1 MKKMKK
7 IKEILGGCWKIYVI
21 LCFIVF
27 LLLFYPFYLVFLH
40 KEKGFKSGFKLL
52 VFHTKILMVLTGIR
66 VELKNKDFIQPNQPY
81 VIVSNHSSY
90 LDIVI
95 LYQTFSN
102 YFVFMGKEELAKVP
116 IFNIFFKKM
125 NITVNR
131 KSSASGKKAVERCA
145 AELKKGNSV
154 VIFPEGTISTK
165 TPEMFPFKSGA
176 FKLAIDNQTPIIP
189 ITFLDNYKRL
199 EMAGLFAG
207 KAGPGVA
214 RAIIH
219 QPISTVGLTENDLVN
234 LRDSV
239 FNIINQPFLNN
250 EHR

>member
-1 MKKMKK
+1 MKK
-7 IKEILGGCWKIYVI
+7 IKEIVGGFWKIYVI

-27 LLLFYPFYLVFLH
+27 LLFFYPIYLVFLH
-40 KEKGFKSGFKLL
+40 KETRFNKGFRLL
-52 VFHTKILMVLTGIR
+52 IFHTKILMVLTGIR
-66 VELKNKDFIQPNQPY
+66 VNLKNKEFIEPNQSY

-95 LYQTFSN
+95 LYQTFKN

-165 TPEMFPFKSGA
+165 APEMFPFKNGA
-176 FKLAIDNQTPIIP
+176 FKLAIDNQSPIIP

-199 EMAGLFAG
+199 EMAGLFSG

-219 QPISTVGLTENDLVN
+219 KPISTIGLTEKDLVT

-239 FNIINQPFLNN
+239 FNIINQPFLSD
-250 EHR
+250 EYR

>member
-1 MKKMKK
+1 MKK
-7 IKEILGGCWKIYVI
+7 IREIAGGIWKLYVI

-27 LLLFYPFYLVFLH
+27 LLLFYPIYLVFLH
-40 KEKGFKSGFKLL
+40 KEKRYKNGFKLL
-52 VFHTKILMVLTGIR
+52 IYHTKILMLLTGIR
-66 VELKNKDFIQPNQPY
+66 VNLKNKEFIQKNKSY

-95 LYQTFSN
+95 LYQTFKN
-102 YFVFMGKEELAKVP
+102 YFVFMAKEELAKVP
-116 IFNIFFKKM
+116 VFNIFFKNM
-125 NITVNR
+125 HITVNR
-131 KSSASGKKAVERCA
+131 KSSASGKKAMERCA
-145 AELKKGNSV
+145 AELKKGRSV

-176 FKLAIDNQTPIIP
+176 FKLAIENQTPIIP

-199 EMAGLFAG
+199 EMGGLFSG
-207 KAGPGVA
+207 KAGPGIA

-219 QPISTVGLTENDLVN
+219 QPISTIGLTEKDIIP
-234 LRDSV
+234 LRDKV
-239 FNIINQPFLNN
+239 FNIINNQLLND